1 MNSVVDVTHSFENI
15 YTYMYERIYTVR
27 ERMIRI
33 CIQRGDSSGSKILIL
48 MNFASLFRLFKHEML
63 RTVKTELSSFIF
75 ERIVYARYINL
86 SMSIFGKY
94 SVNQDTRVSQ
104 DVNFHSFALQLSF
117 LPVKSVP
124 LAHVESPTN
133 PLQAPL
139 RMFN

>member
-63 RTVKTELSSFIF
+63 RMVKTELSSFIF

-117 LPVKSVP
+117 P
-124 LAHVESPTN
+124 LNLFH
-133 PLQAPL
+133 
-139 RMFN
+139 

>member
-1 MNSVVDVTHSFENI
+1 MNGYVRS
-15 YTYMYERIYTVR
+15 VR

-63 RTVKTELSSFIF
+63 RTELSSFIF
-75 ERIVYARYINL
+75 ESFMRYINL

-117 LPVKSVP
+117 P
-124 LAHVESPTN
+124 LNLFH
-133 PLQAPL
+133 
-139 RMFN
+139 

>member
-1 MNSVVDVTHSFENI
+1 
-15 YTYMYERIYTVR
+15 
-27 ERMIRI
+27 MIRI

-117 LPVKSVP
+117 P
-124 LAHVESPTN
+124 LNLFH
-133 PLQAPL
+133 
-139 RMFN
+139 

>member
-1 MNSVVDVTHSFENI
+1 M
-15 YTYMYERIYTVR
+15 
-27 ERMIRI
+27 
-33 CIQRGDSSGSKILIL
+33 
-48 MNFASLFRLFKHEML
+48 
-63 RTVKTELSSFIF
+63 
-75 ERIVYARYINL
+75 RYINF

-124 LAHVESPTN
+124 LAHVESSTN

>member
-63 RTVKTELSSFIF
+63 RTELSSFIS
-75 ERIVYARYINL
+75 ERIVYAIYQSFYVDL
-86 SMSIFGKY
+86 WKIFCKSG
-94 SVNQDTRVSQ
+94 TRVSQ

-124 LAHVESPTN
+124 LAHVESSTN